1 MLLRFNRGAAIALLL
16 VGAVAVFAIMVSPV
30 GRAARAA
37 VDRCG
42 APSELVALG
51 EPLPRTAERLRAGK
65 PLTIVAL
72 GSSSTYGT
80 GASQPQNSYPS
91 RLGALLQAQFPGIPV
106 RVINRGIGGE
116 TATSMAARIET
127 EVLPEAPDLVIWQVG
142 TNSVLRDE
150 DPAVELEAVRNGIVR
165 MKAAGAD
172 VMLMDLQYAPA
183 VLLHARYREMLHALT
198 AIARN
203 EEVPIFHRFAIMRG
217 WAEDGRMPLQV
228 MLAVDRLHMTDTSYD
243 CLARQVGA
251 AITGAT
257 GRGI

>member
-1 MLLRFNRGAAIALLL
+1 MLLRLNRGAAIALLL
-16 VGAVAVFAIMVSPV
+16 VGAVAVFAMVVSPV

-106 RVINRGIGGE
+106 RVINRGVGGE
-116 TATSMAARIET
+116 TATSMASRIET

-150 DPAVELEAVRNGIVR
+150 DPTVELEAVRNGIAR

-183 VLLHARYREMLHALT
+183 VLLHARYREMLHALAAT
-198 AIARN
+198 ARN
-203 EEVPIFHRFAIMRG
+203 EEVPIFHRFAIMRS
-217 WAEDGRMPLQV
+217 WAEDGRMPLPV